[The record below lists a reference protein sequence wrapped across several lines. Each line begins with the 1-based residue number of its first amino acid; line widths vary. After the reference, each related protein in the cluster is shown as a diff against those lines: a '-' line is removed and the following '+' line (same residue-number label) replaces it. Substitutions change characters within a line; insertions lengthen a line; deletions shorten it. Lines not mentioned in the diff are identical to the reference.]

1 MPSNHIDREEDLFQ
15 LDNVPGSAFHN
26 IDFEH
31 VLHTHLEQNLER
43 IVLSHLQTLDITAI
57 LQRILVANQQ
67 QILGQAL
74 RGISAEIF
82 GGNYSNAMGHST
94 GQVMGHIVGALRNAF
109 TKYL

>member
-1 MPSNHIDREEDLFQ
+1 MKCDEYRMVQTIFFPLEFYCQSSFCV
-15 LDNVPGSAFHN
+15 VPCG
-26 IDFEH
+26 DFF
-31 VLHTHLEQNLER
+31 
-43 IVLSHLQTLDITAI
+43 VLSHLQTLDITAI